1 MVVRLIIAISVS
13 LGFRQG
19 VAQSPIFRDVPTTEV
34 FNGVIV
40 DANGHCQLSRKNRNF
55 TITTRKGEPCY
66 DSSCNLVINFR
77 DFADRNEILAIRRN
91 KVLISNW
98 PDTIVQCV
106 VLFNFDAKVG
116 QSWTIN
122 RGMPWSY
129 FHHLS
134 SRITFKE
141 KQYDMILSDTVY
153 HFEIDG
159 DYATRHATYV
169 KDWYVSKRLGFI
181 RIDYESASGD
191 DGRRGYYFAESYL
204 RRQKIKKYVKA
215 NILKKAAN

>member
-40 DANGHCQLSRKNRNF
+40 DSVGRCKLSRGNQNF
-55 TITTRKGEPCY
+55 RITMYRKGTCT
-66 DSSCNLVINFR
+66 DTTCKWIINFPGFVG
-77 DFADRNEILAIRRN
+77 DDQMLEVESN
-91 KVLISNW
+91 KVLISCW
-98 PDTIVQCV
+98 PDTIFKPA
-106 VLFNFDAKVG
+106 VLFDFDAKRG
-116 QSWTIN
+116 ESWTIY

-169 KDWYVSKRLGFI
+169 KDCYVSKRLGFI